1 MGRERRRKNSEPRAS
16 LSNRLETR
24 KLPATTSR
32 LIYKRTCDLPLEP
45 GSYEPEKKMKHT
57 IMTMS
62 VAALLALTLAVPAAG
77 GKSERKGKSE
87 REETQYEFDTGKNP
101 RLSLSNLNGG
111 ARITGWDR
119 NAIEVTATKIT
130 SGPREHLDDVKV
142 KCDMGSD
149 HLQIE
154 VDYDDLFERDDDW
167 DGDGVTVEFD
177 IRVPR
182 GIEIDAVE
190 LVNGSLEITDVTGDV
205 EASSVN
211 GGVTGK
217 QLGGVVRLSTVNG
230 DVSLSN
236 VIGDD
241 TIRLSSVNGSVT
253 LTLPNKI
260 NAKISASTVHGD
272 VHGDLGHGVTHAGS
286 SMDAVIGT
294 GGRRIE
300 LGTVNGDI
308 KIRRA
313 GGSDASDKKDRDS
326 DDDSD

>member
-1 MGRERRRKNSEPRAS
+1 
-16 LSNRLETR
+16 
-24 KLPATTSR
+24 
-32 LIYKRTCDLPLEP
+32 
-45 GSYEPEKKMKHT
+45 MKHT
-57 IMTMS
+57 SMTIA
-62 VAALLALTLAVPAAG
+62 VATLAALALAVSAAG
-77 GKSERKGKSE
+77 RSGRDSSKSERD
-87 REETQYEFDTGKNP
+87 ETKYDFDTGKHP

-111 ARITGWDR
+111 AVVTGWDR
-119 NAIEVTATKIT
+119 DAIEVTASKST
-130 SGPREHLDDVKV
+130 SGPRENLDDVKV
-142 KCDMGSD
+142 KCDMDSD

-154 VDYDDLFERDDDW
+154 VDYDELFDRDDDW
-167 DGDGVTVEFD
+167 DDDGVTVEFE

-190 LVNGSLEITDVTGDV
+190 LINGSLEITDVTGDV

-211 GGVTGK
+211 GAVAGK

-241 TIRLSSVNGSVT
+241 AIRLSSVNGSVT
-253 LTLPNKI
+253 LTLPNKV

-272 VHGDLGHGVTHAGS
+272 VRGDLGHGVTHSGS

-313 GGSDASDKKDRDS
+313 GGSDTRGEARDS
-326 DDDSD
+326 DDESD